1 MLQGVE
7 AERDHGR
14 SVRHIGDS
22 EYPAFFAQFVIV
34 IGVGGQHADRGTF
47 AGVGLCHAHIGRAGS
62 LVSPCRH
69 AIVTRCLR
77 GAARAGRERRAKDVR
92 SGWQRR

>member
-1 MLQGVE
+1 M
-7 AERDHGR
+7 
-14 SVRHIGDS
+14 
-22 EYPAFFAQFVIV
+22 
-34 IGVGGQHADRGTF
+34 
-47 AGVGLCHAHIGRAGS
+47 GLCHAHIGRAGS

-77 GAARAGRERRAKDVR
+77 GAARVGRERRAKDVR